1 MPHSNYKSLW
11 NSKSGDTVSAMVA
24 VDGSASEAVTLAT
37 GEFTARQVR
46 AALNLGPQDSVF
58 EIGCGVGR
66 IGHEI
71 AGEIAAWHGLDI
83 SENMLAVAA
92 ERLRGHTN
100 ARFHALSAS
109 NLGVLADDSCD
120 KGYCVAV
127 FIHMD
132 KEDFVLYLQD
142 VMRVLKPG
150 GLFYFDH
157 WNLKNTVGW
166 RRFMLEVNTAS
177 RMDLSGRKDVGRN
190 QFCTPEEISVYAEAL
205 GFEMV
210 SLISDT
216 PWVQAI
222 LRKPDGDASRL
233 EAERRRCELAAGD
246 VSYGP
251 DWTRYF
257 DLFLHSEMQDLAPTE
272 MLAATWQKAADDKTA
287 SMFRRWVHG
296 IWPQRLAG
304 WGEMPE
310 ALKKE
315 FG

>member
-1 MPHSNYKSLW
+1 MPHSDYKSLW
-11 NSKSGDTVSAMVA
+11 NSKSGDAVSAMVA
-24 VDGSASEAVTLAT
+24 VDGSASEAVTRAT

-46 AALNLGPQDSVF
+46 AALDLGPGAGGFGLV
-58 EIGCGVGR
+58 GCVGR
-66 IGHEI
+66 IGTEM
-71 AGEIAAWHGLDI
+71 AGAIGAWHGLDI
-83 SENMLAVAA
+83 SENMLGVAA
-92 ERLRGHTN
+92 ERLAAHAN
-100 ARFHALSAS
+100 VHLHALNAS

-132 KEDFVLYLQD
+132 KEDFVLYLRD
-142 VMRVLKPG
+142 VMRALKPG

-177 RMDLSGRKDVGRN
+177 HMDLSGRKDVGRN
-190 QFCTPEEISVYAEAL
+190 QFCTPEEISVYADAL

-210 SLISDT
+210 SLVSDT

-233 EAERRRCELAAGD
+233 DAERRRCELAAGE

-251 DWTRYF
+251 DWTLYF
-257 DLFLHSEMQDLAPTE
+257 DLFLHAEERGLAPTD
-272 MLAATWQKAADDKTA
+272 MLEATWRKAPEDKTA
-287 SMFRRWVHG
+287 RMFRQWVHG
-296 IWPQRLAG
+296 IWPLRAAA
-304 WGEMPE
+304 WGAMPG
-310 ALKKE
+310 ALEKE